1 MKIEIN
7 NDNNNEQKDD
17 NSIEINLDEKDISDD
32 VKEQLKETG
41 HAHIHKTGDDGE
53 EVDIDIDKKAKK
65 VEVNIDKDGKKK
77 KVDISLRGIKVESD
91 DGSKNVNIRFLPI
104 LLVILAFVFGVLFFF
119 YKVIELVFGSLF

>member
-1 MKIEIN
+1 MLHYFKEIEIN
-7 NDNNNEQKDD
+7 NDNDNEQKDD

-65 VEVNIDKDGKKK
+65 VEVNIDKMVRRKK
-77 KVDISLRGIKVESD
+77 
-91 DGSKNVNIRFLPI
+91 
-104 LLVILAFVFGVLFFF
+104 
-119 YKVIELVFGSLF
+119 

>member
-1 MKIEIN
+1 MKIEVN
-7 NDNNNEQKDD
+7 SENEKKDT
-17 NSIEINLDEKDISDD
+17 SIEIELNEKDMSDE

-65 VEVNIDKDGKKK
+65 IEVNIDKDGKKK

-104 LLVILAFVFGVLFFF
+104 LLIVLAFIFGVLFFF